1 MNGFCEHETP
11 EVALPREGMERICA
25 AGETELETVEQ
36 QEMDRF
42 AQTAEVTLDVA
53 EQREMDEG
61 EKLGYSSDYY
71 EHRMASALE
80 SGNKIAFRNAK
91 RNWAREKAKEDCNR

>member
-1 MNGFCEHETP
+1 MDGFYEKATLEVVRPHEGT
-11 EVALPREGMERICA
+11 EVVGTAGAME
-25 AGETELETVEQ
+25 LDVMEQ

-71 EHRMASALE
+71 EHQMASALE
-80 SGNKIAFRNAK
+80 SGNKIALRNAE
-91 RNWAREKAKEDCNR
+91 RNWAKAKAKENS

>member
-1 MNGFCEHETP
+1 MDGFYEQATP
-11 EVALPREGMERICA
+11 EAARPQEGTEVVSA
-25 AGETELETVEQ
+25 AGAMELDTMEQ

-42 AQTAEVTLDVA
+42 AQTAEAMPEAA

-71 EHRMASALE
+71 EHQMASALE
-80 SGNKIAFRNAK
+80 SGNKIALRNAE
-91 RNWAREKAKEDCNR
+91 RNWAKAKVKENS